1 MYFHFPFLHFY
12 HLKVK
17 GIMTDAMDIDPPTPV
32 PAPGNAMAA
41 MMAASKKGK
50 GKMELSQAEVDAKDK
65 KDKEGLPW
73 YVPFLLYSISV
84 FPFPSSLRK
93 IVRGRQVVNLVKAEM
108 LMCRVEKYRPVHLDD
123 VVSHQ
128 DITATSK
135 LRSLSDSRNELM
147 SSREIHRS
155 G

>member
-1 MYFHFPFLHFY
+1 
-12 HLKVK
+12 
-17 GIMTDAMDIDPPTPV
+17 MTDAMDIDPPAPA

-50 GKMELSQAEVDAKDK
+50 GKAELSQAEVDAKDK

-73 YVPFLLYSISV
+73 YVAFLFYSISAC
-84 FPFPSSLRK
+84 PSASSRRRNEAG
-93 IVRGRQVVNLVKAEM
+93 RGLVKLVEAEM
-108 LMCRVEKYRPVHLDD
+108 LICRVEKYRPVHLDD

-135 LRSLSDSRNELM
+135 LPSQSDDGDELIGSRKV
-147 SSREIHRS
+147 H
-155 G
+155 